1 MKTIYFLKRIFLFL
15 FCATLILPVN
25 ADELG
30 RLFTTQSERAKLE
43 KIRYAKPKPEV
54 VEEIEIEE
62 IIEPI
67 VEEEKVVRDVIT
79 VRGLVHRSDGKN
91 TAWINSS
98 NTYEGDLESQYI
110 EVSSEQIS
118 TEDVTIVM
126 PDNETKIKIKVGD
139 SFDPESQDEN

>member
-1 MKTIYFLKRIFLFL
+1 M
-15 FCATLILPVN
+15 N

-62 IIEPI
+62 IIEPV

-79 VRGLVHRSDGKN
+79 VRGLVHRSDGNN

-110 EVSSEQIS
+110 EVSNEQIS

-126 PDNETKIKIKVGD
+126 PDNETKI
-139 SFDPESQDEN
+139 